1 MKQQSGFTLI
11 ELIVV
16 IVILGIL
23 AATALPRF
31 SNLAVDARV
40 AQMESVAGSVMAA
53 ADMAH
58 GQSLAEQLPQAS
70 AVTLEDGTSVEMLAY
85 YPDQIGVVSALANS
99 LAGGITTGN
108 AVAGVAGTS
117 AATIEF
123 YPDAGRTSCK
133 VVYTGGL
140 LVAGVLTGASINT
153 AAAIPANCA

>member
-1 MKQQSGFTLI
+1 MKQQSGFTLV
-11 ELIVV
+11 ELIAV

-31 SNLAVDARV
+31 SAISTDSRIAS
-40 AQMESVAGSVMAA
+40 MESVAVSVLAA
-53 ADMAH
+53 AEMAH

-70 AVTLEDGTSVEMLAY
+70 AVTLEDGTSVAMLAY
-85 YPDQIGVVSALANS
+85 YPNQIGIKAVLDNS

-117 AATIEF
+117 AATLEF
-123 YPDAGRTSCK
+123 YPDVGRTSCK

-140 LVAGVLTGASINT
+140 LVGGVLTGASVSTTNVIT
-153 AAAIPANCA
+153 ANCA